1 MVIWHLTYWLSSVVE
16 SNDID
21 QHIVYERRL
30 GPGYRFLVRAVVF
43 IISAAFFL
51 FAGMTWVKL
60 EHSQNTTEV
69 LKLDSI
75 IEAEI
80 RQQDEELRIAGKEF
94 LKNNRPYD
102 DNGIRNPEWVQYLDN
117 QRAIARARA
126 NGATLS
132 EKSTYLL
139 SKIKRVWD

>member
-1 MVIWHLTYWLSSVVE
+1 MQENNPDKHV
-16 SNDID
+16 
-21 QHIVYERRL
+21 VYERRL

-43 IISAAFFL
+43 ILSATFFT

-69 LKLDSI
+69 LKLDSV

-80 RQQDEELRIAGKEF
+80 RKQDEELLAEGKTF
-94 LKNNRPYD
+94 LKHNRPYD
-102 DNGIRNPEWVQYLDN
+102 ANGSPTRKWLRYLDR
-117 QRAIARARA
+117 QRTIARARA

-132 EKSTYLL
+132 EKATYLYRQVE
-139 SKIKRVWD
+139 RVWD